1 MSNLIF
7 TGTLTSVQPVSIVP
21 PPPEGSRQDTKKVA
35 TMPVNFPGGL
45 QETAY
50 IPSGT
55 IRGTLRR
62 GVGFALM
69 KAANEQ
75 KNPWTLERTYN
86 LLLGQNKD
94 AEREVEVV
102 DVVGLKAQRDAE
114 PMLALFGS
122 GLGFKS
128 TVEVAHAIP
137 DNPVAAI
144 TVRGTRHDL
153 DHDPEALDMMAEN
166 EQGLWRQRT
175 AANNRRAK
183 LQIQLDQV
191 QRAARQAS
199 GKEKDDLNQKAEAL
213 KAAVAAEEAQMLGM
227 AVSTRQPV
235 NYQALPAGLTM
246 SHSLRLM
253 NATADTEALL
263 LAALS
268 YLSLN
273 PVIGAQRARGA
284 GEIRCEYQIKR
295 VDGLDVPKPFGRI
308 LIGGFEPARFD
319 PSDDSTEAW
328 YDGTLTRWQEMLKN
342 AGRRAAKG
350 P

>member
-7 TGTLTSVQPVSIVP
+7 TGTLTTVQPVSIVP

-45 QETAY
+45 QDTAY
-50 IPSGT
+50 IPAGT
-55 IRGTLRR
+55 LRGTLRR
-62 GVGFALM
+62 AVGFALM
-69 KAANEQ
+69 QAAQ
-75 KNPWTLERTYN
+75 DHDKPWTLERTYN

-94 AEREVEVV
+94 AEQEVEVV
-102 DVVGLKAQRDAE
+102 DVVGLKALRDAE

-128 TVEVAHAIP
+128 TLEVAHAIP
-137 DNPVAAI
+137 DSPVAAI

-153 DHDPEALDMMAEN
+153 DHDPEALDMMAETQ
-166 EQGLWRQRT
+166 QGLWRQRT

-191 QRAARQAS
+191 TRSARQAT
-199 GKEKDDLNQKAEAL
+199 GKEKDDLNKKAEAL
-213 KAAVAAEEAQMLGM
+213 KAAVEAEEAQMLGM

-235 NYQALPAGLTM
+235 DYPALPAGLTM
-246 SHSLRLM
+246 CHSLRLM
-253 NATADTEALL
+253 NATPDTEALL

-284 GEIRCEYQIKR
+284 GEIRAEYQIKR
-295 VDGLDVPKPFGRI
+295 VDGLKAPETLGRI
-308 LIGGFEPARFD
+308 LIGRFEPAAFELGD
-319 PSDDSTEAW
+319 GKEGGWYEAA
-328 YDGTLTRWQEMLKN
+328 LARWRELLKN
-342 AGRRAAKG
+342 EGRRAA
-350 P
+350 

>member
-7 TGTLTSVQPVSIVP
+7 TGTLTTVQPVSIVS
-21 PPPEGSRQDTKKVA
+21 PPPEGSRKDPRPA
-35 TMPVNFPGGL
+35 AMPVNFPGGL

-50 IPSGT
+50 IPAGT
-55 IRGTLRR
+55 LRGTLRR

-69 KAANEQ
+69 KAASANQ
-75 KNPWTLERTYN
+75 HPWTLERTYN

-94 AEREVEVV
+94 AEQEVEVI
-102 DVVGLKAQRDAE
+102 DVLGLKAQRLAE

-137 DNPVAAI
+137 DSPVAPV

-153 DHDPEALDMMAEN
+153 DHDPETLDLMTET

-191 QRAARQAS
+191 TRAARQAS
-199 GKEKDDLNQKAEAL
+199 GKEKDALTAKAKAL
-213 KAAVAAEEAQMLGM
+213 DDAVKAEEAQMLGM

-235 NYQALPAGLTM
+235 DYQALPAGLTM

-253 NATADTEALL
+253 NSSPDTEALL
-263 LAALS
+263 LAALN

-284 GEIRCEYQIKR
+284 GEIRAEYAVKR
-295 VDGLDVPKPFGRI
+295 VDGLDAPVPLGRI
-308 LIGGFEPARFD
+308 AIGGFDRAAFTPQDEKAGQ
-319 PSDDSTEAW
+319 W
-328 YDGTLTRWQEMLKN
+328 YETALARWQELLKK
-342 AGRRAAKG
+342 AGNRPA
-350 P
+350 